1 MPLGFCFGCCGT
13 SCGGSPASITVT
25 VTTCTI
31 GRAGVTVT
39 ATLSGATTQTG
50 TTDSSG
56 VVTLSLPNAGTW
68 TITAT
73 APSSRFSSSTS
84 STTVT
89 VVCGGTYSRTLG
101 FSAKTGFH
109 CVTGCWEP
117 LPNTLYYSDAC
128 VSTTAITGT
137 VNFWSDAGPGCSLNV
152 SVYIQNISASWVV
165 VTAGSGYWRIAYGA
179 VTGVGGATGV
189 AIESAAHDPADT
201 VDATFTVY
209 DGSGQD
215 LTGTYGI
222 PSPFPAYLTE

>member
-50 TTDSSG
+50 ITDSSG
-56 VVTLSLPNAGTW
+56 VVVLSLPNAGTW

-73 APSSRFSSSTS
+73 APSARFSSSTS
-84 STTVT
+84 TTTVT
-89 VVCGGTYSRTLG
+89 VVCGGTYSRSLG

-128 VSTTAITGT
+128 IGSTAITGT
-137 VNFWSDAGPGCSLNV
+137 ANFWTDAGPGCSGSGHSIV
-152 SVYIQNISASWVV
+152 HISARWVI
-165 VTAGSGYWRIAYGA
+165 VTAGTGYWQIEYEFDVAL
-179 VTGVGGATGV
+179 TGT
-189 AIESAAHDPADT
+189 AIESSTHDAADT
-201 VDATFTVY
+201 VNATFTASEAGSY
-209 DGSGQD
+209 DPATD
-215 LTGTYGI
+215 FGI
-222 PSPFPAYLTE
+222 TTPYPAYLTE